1 MDGEKKILKKGGAG
15 KLGQGVGVL
24 KWGGGWNPFMNY
36 EPLQPVQM
44 NIYQSNTYIKDLT
57 LLHFNNEPRVQ
68 ER

>member
-1 MDGEKKILKKGGAG
+1 MDGKTKILKRRRG

-24 KWGGGWNPFMNY
+24 KWGGGWNLFMNY

-44 NIYQSNTYIKDLT
+44 NIYQSNTYIKDLSW
-57 LLHFNNEPRVQ
+57 LNFNNEPRVQ